1 MRINFILPTVNLSGG
16 IRVVAIHA
24 RALAERGHEVVLVSP
39 PPAPPSLRERLGSL
53 RHILGRSRGEGPPA
67 SHLDGLGLDHRVLER
82 WRPPTDQDLPDADVV
97 VATWWETAE
106 WVAALGPAK
115 GAKAYFIQHHEVFP
129 YLPVDRVKATYRLP
143 LHKMVI
149 ARWLKDLMAREYGDP
164 DADLVP
170 NAVDHRQ
177 FFAPPR
183 GRQGVPTVGFLWHE
197 TAFKGL
203 DTALAALGK
212 LKARFPNLKALAF
225 GSEAP
230 SGRFP
235 LPGWVDFHL
244 SPPQDGLRDLY
255 ARCDLW
261 LTASRSEGFNLPAME
276 AMACR
281 TPVVATRTG
290 WPEEAIL
297 AGLNGALAEVDDAE
311 GLARGAAS
319 ILGLPDAD
327 WRKMSQAAWET
338 VADYSWERS
347 TDLFEAALRRA
358 RERAR
363 RGEIA
368 GIGEA

>member
-1 MRINFILPTVNLSGG
+1 MPVRINFILPTVNLSGG
-16 IRVVAIHA
+16 IRVAAIHA

-39 PPAPPSLRERLGSL
+39 PPALTLRERLGRLARPREDRPS
-53 RHILGRSRGEGPPA
+53 P

-82 WRPPTDQDLPDADVV
+82 WRPVADRDVPDGDAV

-106 WVAALGPAK
+106 WVAALDRSK

-143 LHKMVI
+143 LHKLVI
-149 ARWLKDLMAREYGDP
+149 AHWLKDLMAREYGDG

-183 GRQGVPTVGFLWHE
+183 GRQAVPTVGFLWHE
-197 TAFKGL
+197 TPFKGL
-203 DTALAALGK
+203 DVALAVLARLK
-212 LKARFPNLKALAF
+212 EKFPDLKAVAF
-225 GSEAP
+225 GSEPP
-230 SGRFP
+230 SGGFP
-235 LPGWVDFHL
+235 LADWVEFHF
-244 SPPQDGLRDLY
+244 SPPQDALRDLY
-255 ARCDLW
+255 ASCDLW

-281 TPVVATRTG
+281 TPVAATRTG
-290 WPEEAIL
+290 WPEEGIVP
-297 AGLNGALAEVDDAE
+297 GRNGFLAEVDDVE
-311 GLARGAAS
+311 GLVRGAAR
-319 ILGLPDAD
+319 ILGLPDPA
-327 WRKMSQAAWET
+327 WRELSRAAWET

-347 TDLFEAALRRA
+347 SDLFEAALGRA
-358 RERAR
+358 RKRTC

-368 GIGEA
+368 GIGGA